1 ATALVN
7 DVIPALE
14 ERFPVSSD
22 PAQRLLFGHGS
33 GGWAAI
39 WLQMNFP
46 EVFGGAWAASP
57 DPVDFRA
64 FFGTDI
70 YTDRNF
76 FTDEK
81 GAPRAFYRAGGVVR
95 CTNQEAAAMEEVM
108 GPNLTSAKQLAGWQA
123 AFG

>member
-1 ATALVN
+1 
-7 DVIPALE
+7 
-14 ERFPVSSD
+14 
-22 PAQRLLFGHGS
+22 
-33 GGWAAI
+33 
-39 WLQMNFP
+39 FP

-108 GPNLTSAKQLAGWQA
+108 GPNLTSAKQLAAWQA
-123 AFG
+123 AFGPINNAGDGPARLFDPVTGEIDPRVAQAW